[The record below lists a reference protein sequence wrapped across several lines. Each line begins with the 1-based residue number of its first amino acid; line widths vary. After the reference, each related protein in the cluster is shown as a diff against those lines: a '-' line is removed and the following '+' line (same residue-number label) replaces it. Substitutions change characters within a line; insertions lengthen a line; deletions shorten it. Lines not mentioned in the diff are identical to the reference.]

1 MEFLDRAGKGWKK
14 QKWGYLFIAP
24 QMTLFLIFLVY
35 PVLEGIHL
43 SLYDIKV
50 LDKEWAGLGNYVKLF
65 QDEVFRKAL
74 VNTLA
79 FVFWGTLFTVVAGL
93 FISVSI
99 FDKAPRYVSVIRG
112 SFYLPTIIS
121 VVVLSIVWSWLLNPA
136 MGIINYYM
144 AEMGMERVNF
154 MGNVKFAM
162 PVLIFMVWLV
172 NIGQAVILF
181 VAAMQG
187 ISGDILAAA
196 EIDGSSRFQKI
207 IYVILPM
214 IKNNVVY
221 LMVLSIISIIK
232 VFIAIDLMTRG
243 GPNYATTTMMY
254 LCYQEA
260 FKNNK
265 LGSASA
271 IGVIMFMVVLLLSI
285 TQFKTFRMED

>member
-1 MEFLDRAGKGWKK
+1 M
-14 QKWGYLFIAP
+14 
-24 QMTLFLIFLVY
+24 
-35 PVLEGIHL
+35 
-43 SLYDIKV
+43 
-50 LDKEWAGLGNYVKLF
+50 
-65 QDEVFRKAL
+65 
-74 VNTLA
+74 
-79 FVFWGTLFTVVAGL
+79 AGL